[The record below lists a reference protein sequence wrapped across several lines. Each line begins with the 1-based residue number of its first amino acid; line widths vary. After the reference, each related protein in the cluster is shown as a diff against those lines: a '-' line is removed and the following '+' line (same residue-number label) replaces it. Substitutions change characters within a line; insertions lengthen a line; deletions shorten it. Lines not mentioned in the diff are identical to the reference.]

1 VLVYVWV
8 RERATC
14 DMFLGFSRFVIFIQV
29 VEKCYKPKKNLETCQ
44 QVSSLIPTD
53 VAEAM

>member
-1 VLVYVWV
+1 
-8 RERATC
+8 
-14 DMFLGFSRFVIFIQV
+14 MFLGFSRFVIFIQV